1 MIPLDE
7 KTAALEVERL
17 RDEIRDYDYQYFVLD
32 NPTIADVEYDKL
44 KRQLEELE
52 EKFPNLQSP
61 DSPTQRVGGQPSA
74 AFETAAHRV
83 SMLSL
88 SNAFDEDEVKA
99 FHERIQKGLEMEQVE
114 YSVEPKFDGLSI
126 ELIYEHGS
134 LTQGI
139 TRGDGQVGEDVTTNV
154 RTIQNVPLKLRVPK
168 SQSVPERLEVRGE
181 VYMDLKDFEALN
193 AKRLAAE
200 EPTFANPRNAA
211 AGSLRQLDPRITA
224 ERPLKFTGY
233 DVPNPELL
241 GAQSQTELMEKLR
254 EWGLPVNQSY
264 QKCKTLLDTFA
275 FYNDLNDKRETLPY
289 ELDGVVIKVNSFLL
303 RQQLGTTSRSPRWAI
318 AYKFPAHQATTQIN
332 DITVQVG
339 RTGVLTP
346 VAELEPVSLSGVT
359 VKRATLHNQDEID
372 AKDVRIGDT
381 VWVQRAGDV
390 IPEVVQVVKEK
401 RTGNEQPYR
410 LPSKCPICHSDVV
423 REEGEV
429 ALRCPNASCP
439 AQIKERIR
447 HFASRN
453 AMDIEGLGKKWVERL
468 VDENLVQSVAD
479 LYHLKAETL
488 VELERLAEKS
498 VENLL
503 AAIEASKTRSLDR
516 LIFGLG
522 IRHVGQNLAE
532 ILAKYFE
539 NLSALSQAEEVT
551 LAAIDGIGPKVA
563 QSIVKFLQ
571 DEHNQALIKALQ
583 KAGLDPQSEVTFSA
597 DLPLEGKKFV
607 FTGTLS
613 QMGRSKAQKL
623 AKSLGASVSSSV
635 SKKTDY
641 VIVGDNPGSKAE
653 KAEELGVTILDEAA
667 FHTMIAQ
674 LQN

>member
-7 KTAALEVERL
+7 KAAALEVERL
-17 RDEIRDYDYQYFVLD
+17 RDEIRNYDYQYFVLD
-32 NPTIADVEYDKL
+32 NPIIADVEYDKL

-52 EKFPNLQSP
+52 EKFPNLRSP

-74 AFETAAHRV
+74 AFDAAAHRV
-83 SMLSL
+83 PMLSL

-154 RTIQNVPLKLRVPK
+154 RTIQNVPLRLRIPED
-168 SQSVPERLEVRGE
+168 QTTPERLEVRGE

-211 AGSLRQLDPRITA
+211 AGSLRQLNPRITA

-241 GAQSQTELMEKLR
+241 DAQSQTELMEKLR

-264 QKCKTLLDTFA
+264 QKCETLLDAFA
-275 FYNDLNDKRETLPY
+275 FYNDLNEKRESLPY
-289 ELDGVVIKVNSFLL
+289 ELDGIVIKVNSFLL

-410 LPSKCPICHSDVV
+410 LPSKCPICDSDVV

-539 NLSALSQAEEVT
+539 NLTALSQAEENT

-583 KAGLDPQSEVTFSA
+583 KAGLDPQSKVTFSA

-613 QMGRSKAQKL
+613 QMGRSEAQKL
-623 AKSLGASVSSSV
+623 AKSLGASVSASV

-641 VIVGDNPGSKAE
+641 VVVGDNPGSKAE

-667 FHTMIAQ
+667 FHDLIAQ
-674 LQN
+674 LEN

>member
-1 MIPLDE
+1 MLPLDE
-7 KTAALEVERL
+7 KAAATEVARL
-17 RDEIRDYDYQYFVLD
+17 RQEIRDYDYQYFVLD
-32 NPTIADVEYDKL
+32 NPLISDVQYDRL

-52 EKFPNLQSP
+52 EKFPNLQSS
-61 DSPTQRVGGQPSA
+61 DSPTQRVGGQPSE
-74 AFETAAHRV
+74 AFESAEHRAP
-83 SMLSL
+83 MLSL
-88 SNAFDEDEVKA
+88 SNAFDEEEVA
-99 FHERIQKGLEMEQVE
+99 DFDDRLQRLLETEQVA
-114 YSVEPKFDGLSI
+114 YSIEPKFDGLSI
-126 ELIYEHGS
+126 ELVYEQGS

-139 TRGDGQVGEDVTTNV
+139 TRGDGQVGEDVTTNI
-154 RTIQNVPLKLRVPK
+154 RTIENVPLTLRVPDGK
-168 SQSVPERLEVRGE
+168 TAPERLEVRGE
-181 VYMDLKDFEALN
+181 VYIDLKDFDQLN
-193 AKRLAAE
+193 EKRAEAE

-241 GAQSQTELMEKLR
+241 GAKSQTELMEVLR
-254 EWGLPVNQSY
+254 EWGLPVNLSY
-264 QKCKTLLDTFA
+264 QKCETLKDAFS
-275 FYNDLNDKRETLPY
+275 FYNDLNDQRESLPY
-289 ELDGVVIKVNSFLL
+289 ELDGVVIKVNQFLL
-303 RQQLGTTSRSPRWAI
+303 RQQVGTTSRSPRWAI
-318 AYKFPAHQATTQIN
+318 AYKFPAHQATTTVN

-372 AKDVRIGDT
+372 AKGVRIGDT

-390 IPEVVQVVKEK
+390 IPEVVQVIIEK
-401 RTGNEQPYR
+401 RTGEEKPYQ
-410 LPSKCPICHSDVV
+410 LPTHCPVCDSIAV

-447 HFASRN
+447 HFASRD

-479 LYHLKAETL
+479 LYQLNNDTL
-488 VELERLAEKS
+488 VELERMAEKS
-498 VENLL
+498 VDNLL
-503 AAIEASKTRSLDR
+503 AAIETTKSRSLDR

-539 NLSALSQAEEVT
+539 NLSKLSQTDVDT

-563 QSIVKFLQ
+563 QSIVDFLQ

-583 KAGLDPQSEVTFSA
+583 DAGLDPQNEVTFSA
-597 DLPLEGKKFV
+597 DHPLEGKKFV
-607 FTGTLS
+607 FTGTLT
-613 QMGRSKAQKL
+613 QMGRSEAQKL
-623 AKSLGASVSSSV
+623 VKSLGASVSSSV

-641 VIVGDNPGSKAE
+641 VVIGESPGSKVE
-653 KAEELGVTILDEAA
+653 KAEELGVTVLEESA
-667 FHTMIAQ
+667 FHEMISG
-674 LQN
+674 LSE

>member
-7 KTAALEVERL
+7 KAAALEVERL
-17 RDEIRDYDYQYFVLD
+17 RDEIRNYDYQYFVLD
-32 NPTIADVEYDKL
+32 NPIIADVEYDKL

-52 EKFPNLQSP
+52 EKFPNLRSP

-74 AFETAAHRV
+74 AFDAAAHRV
-83 SMLSL
+83 PMLSL

-154 RTIQNVPLKLRVPK
+154 RTIQNVPLRLRIPED
-168 SQSVPERLEVRGE
+168 QTTPERLEVRGE

-211 AGSLRQLDPRITA
+211 AGSLRQLNPRITA

-241 GAQSQTELMEKLR
+241 DAQSQTELMEKLR

-264 QKCKTLLDTFA
+264 QKCETLLDAFD
-275 FYNDLNDKRETLPY
+275 FYNDLNEKRESLPY
-289 ELDGVVIKVNSFLL
+289 ELDGIVIKVNSFLL

-410 LPSKCPICHSDVV
+410 LPSKCPICDSDVV

-539 NLSALSQAEEVT
+539 NLTALSQAEEDT

-583 KAGLDPQSEVTFSA
+583 KAGLDPQSKVTFSA

-613 QMGRSKAQKL
+613 QMGRSEAQKL
-623 AKSLGASVSSSV
+623 AKSLGASVSASV

-641 VIVGDNPGSKAE
+641 VVVGDNPGSKAE

-667 FHTMIAQ
+667 FHDLIAQ
-674 LQN
+674 LEN